1 MNESQYF
8 FTIQTS
14 KLRLKEKML
23 LVQNHSASENRGKKW
38 TKTYVFFPWILSS
51 KIKLKSNRI
60 HCAIGWTALKDPGI
74 PPFTFCYSECLM
86 AAGFSILASNKA
98 VRNAF
103 ATHNNEI
110 FLKNLSNTERKDSVL
125 ELYLF
130 FNEENLGRSYEFSPK
145 CHIVGISKTTDKSKN
160 KIKQAL
166 NLV

>member
-23 LVQNHSASENRGKKW
+23 LVQNHSASENRGRKW
-38 TKTYVFFPWILSS
+38 SKTYVFFPWILSS
-51 KIKLKSNRI
+51 KIKLKSNWI
-60 HCAIGWTALKDPGI
+60 HCAIGWTALKDPGV

-103 ATHNNEI
+103 ATYINEI
-110 FLKNLSNTERKDSVL
+110 FFKKSIQHRKEGLLVL
-125 ELYLF
+125 EFYLF
-130 FNEENLGRSYEFSPK
+130 LFCNEENLGRSYEFSPK
-145 CHIVGISKTTDKSKN
+145 CHIVGI
-160 KIKQAL
+160 
-166 NLV
+166 